1 MLIQSYLQE
10 VPGVV
15 VQNWINR
22 QCNLDECH
30 DALAPVCSLVED
42 QEEKLTFIP
51 TSLFALCF
59 IYIFIWAN
67 LKSDGYTF

>member
-22 QCNLDECH
+22 QCNLDERH

-59 IYIFIWAN
+59 IYIFI
-67 LKSDGYTF
+67 